1 MLGGDRKW
9 STQSTNNFTGVR
21 NEQHG
26 SLGNLC
32 LTVPFLNAY
41 GGPNH
46 ERSSPPLLTVLLLL
60 TGEHQ
65 REGGWV
71 EKTRGRD
78 LWGENPGV
86 FFCALWNLPDCA
98 RREMLQTDFCRE
110 MGCSES
116 FVDVR
121 DLPHPFGVGN
131 PDDFGKTFV
140 LVR

>member
-41 GGPNH
+41 GRPNP
-46 ERSSPPLLTVLLLL
+46 ERSPLPLLTVLLLL

-65 REGGWV
+65 EEGDGASEREDG
-71 EKTRGRD
+71 TS
-78 LWGENPGV
+78 GV
-86 FFCALWNLPDCA
+86 WALQGSFFAL
-98 RREMLQTDFCRE
+98 
-110 MGCSES
+110 G
-116 FVDVR
+116 
-121 DLPHPFGVGN
+121 
-131 PDDFGKTFV
+131 
-140 LVR
+140 